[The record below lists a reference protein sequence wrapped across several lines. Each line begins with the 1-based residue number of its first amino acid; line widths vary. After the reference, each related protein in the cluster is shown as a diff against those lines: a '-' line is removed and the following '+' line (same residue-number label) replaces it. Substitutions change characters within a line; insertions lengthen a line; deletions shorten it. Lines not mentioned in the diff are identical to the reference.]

1 MRDLNDPEYEG
12 DKSVL
17 VNFTMTEQE
26 IKDAFNVLTNQQ
38 LREAY
43 DKHNIFYTEDDFLK
57 KKGKSISTIEKYMS
71 ALKGVGSF
79 APFLGIIQMV
89 LGGNHQ
95 TTGRQMA
102 ITAVLLCSYICF
114 EIKKPAEAGGQEN
127 WAVELIN

>member
-1 MRDLNDPEYEG
+1 MRDLNDPDYEG

-79 APFLGIIQMV
+79 APFLGIIQWSWEAIIRLLAGRWPSLRFSCAPTFV
-89 LGGNHQ
+89 LKL
-95 TTGRQMA
+95 RS
-102 ITAVLLCSYICF
+102 LLKLEVKRI
-114 EIKKPAEAGGQEN
+114 GQ
-127 WAVELIN
+127 LSL